1 MDVLHALLSFA
12 RSEEYVGVLLPNE
25 ELRGLLSMLGE
36 DDGDILPVM
45 VVVIL
50 FNYDVLAEIDP
61 PEFWV
66 CQIRRLWIPQD
77 SSITFWYYVPGN

>member
-45 VVVIL
+45 VRWL
-50 FNYDVLAEIDP
+50 FSSTTYPVASSQINP

-66 CQIRRLWIPQD
+66 CQIQPLGLMYRSTELQ
-77 SSITFWYYVPGN
+77 YKH